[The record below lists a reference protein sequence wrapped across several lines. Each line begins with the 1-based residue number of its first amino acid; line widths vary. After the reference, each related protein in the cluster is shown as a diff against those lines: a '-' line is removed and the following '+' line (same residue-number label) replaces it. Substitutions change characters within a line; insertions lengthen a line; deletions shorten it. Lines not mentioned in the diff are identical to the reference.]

1 MIRRYT
7 LYIFHI
13 IQLQVAQIS
22 HQLGS
27 LVFGFGR
34 IGGLAGSEF

>member
-1 MIRRYT
+1 MIYRYT
-7 LYIFHI
+7 LYNSYYAATSSTNITS
-13 IQLQVAQIS
+13 A
-22 HQLGS
+22 GS